1 MALTCGGDSVVAVPQ
16 VRCKL
21 DQRLTT
27 FIHYQH
33 MAVLGPNGEFI
44 EYASVYRRKCKD
56 TT

>member
-27 FIHYQH
+27 FVHYQH

-56 TT
+56 MT